1 MKSDLS
7 IAIFCRYCNGLSSRY
22 VKFLLDIE
30 ETAVI
35 PPQRFPFYQKR
46 RLLKATSS
54 LLIGTT
60 AIYSTFALSDAIN
73 FPVIVIW
80 NGVPLISRR

>member
-1 MKSDLS
+1 MD
-7 IAIFCRYCNGLSSRY
+7 Y
-22 VKFLLDIE
+22 LLVMLNFYYILKKP
-30 ETAVI
+30 AVI

-54 LLIGTT
+54 LLIGTA
-60 AIYSTFALSDAIN
+60 AIYSTFALSDVIN